1 MNPLVRSLLLTGR
14 SPHESATGTAQ
25 ETDVI
30 NSASEILPASR
41 LNPDLASDIDYI
53 IRKAL
58 CQEPEERYVSVEAFA
73 NDMRAFLESRPVLA
87 RSGNARIVRESS
99 YAITVRQWR
108 PRRCGR
114 QSLDRSVRGQS
125 GTGRCQAPISR
136 GPAAGR

>member
-58 CQEPEERYVSVEAFA
+58 CQEPEERY
-73 NDMRAFLESRPVLA
+73 
-87 RSGNARIVRESS
+87 GNARIVRESS

-136 GPAAGR
+136 GPAA